1 EETFEQ
7 AFAKAREEGKEKF
20 KFSGKDNKGRVKEGV
35 FTTEIAEDTVD
46 LKTKTDN
53 NKNVETTTETSGESL
68 SVNDRENNNF
78 TTDKTLEIGG
88 MKYAFNNEKT
98 QLQVTDEE
106 GVLSEYKDPK
116 LIRDIIDGVS

>member
-1 EETFEQ
+1 NKDKEGFSVTKVIKSEEEGESQTQVDGLSDNSSEETFEQ

-68 SVNDRENNNF
+68 SVNDREN
-78 TTDKTLEIGG
+78 
-88 MKYAFNNEKT
+88 
-98 QLQVTDEE
+98 
-106 GVLSEYKDPK
+106 
-116 LIRDIIDGVS
+116 